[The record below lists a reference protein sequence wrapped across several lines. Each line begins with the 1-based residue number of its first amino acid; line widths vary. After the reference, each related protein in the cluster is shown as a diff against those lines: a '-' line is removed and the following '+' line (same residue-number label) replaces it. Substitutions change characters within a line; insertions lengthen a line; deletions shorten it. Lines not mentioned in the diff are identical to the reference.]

1 MQRAPESRMYFL
13 RSILVVV
20 VLAGTAMSVR
30 AQPPT
35 QEMPASDVTKWLGF
49 FDKLVDA
56 VVRNETSCDK
66 MAADVGSVIDAN
78 HDSLL
83 IARNARAAH
92 KKLPESA
99 QQHMLD
105 GVKKMGPGIEKC
117 GDNEKVKDAFA
128 KLEVKDSAK

>member
-1 MQRAPESRMYFL
+1 MYFL
-13 RSILVVV
+13 RSILVLV
-20 VLAGTAMSVR
+20 VLAGTVVPVH
-30 AQPPT
+30 AQAPT
-35 QEMPASDVTKWLGF
+35 QDMAAADVTKWLDF

-66 MAADVGSVIDAN
+66 MAADVSAVIDAN
-78 HDSLL
+78 RDSLT
-83 IARNARAAH
+83 IARTARAAH
-92 KKLPESA
+92 KRLPDSA

-128 KLEVKDSAK
+128 KLEVKNAAK

>member
-1 MQRAPESRMYFL
+1 MTFL

-20 VLAGTAMSVR
+20 AVASPSASVR
-30 AQPPT
+30 AQPPTQPPT

-66 MAADVGSVIDAN
+66 MAAEVTSVIDAN
-78 HDSLL
+78 RDSLT
-83 IARNARAAH
+83 IARTARSEH

-117 GDNEKVKDAFA
+117 GDNEKVKNAFA